1 MEITI
6 NNKKFIINDQTH
18 FAIQMGKGKSAYK
31 DRYVFVGV
39 GELEKAL
46 FYYRCINIGYGYK
59 KRLVID
65 KKVVSRAFSRYW

>member
-31 DRYVFVGV
+31 DRYVFVGD
-39 GELEKAL
+39 LEKAL

>member
-6 NNKKFIINDQTH
+6 NNKTFQCNEETH
-18 FAIQMGKGKSAYK
+18 FCMQMGKGKSAYK